1 MLTAKAMATD
11 FADALDRRTAV
22 GTFDRNL
29 VVTAGAG
36 TGKTT
41 LLVDR
46 IIHLLLRS
54 PDPLQMTDIVALTFT
69 NKAGNEIKQRLRDRL
84 QAYLETDLRIEPIQ
98 EEQTKL
104 QQQIESL
111 MDTYRL
117 SKAELDRRV
126 QEALRNLER
135 AEIGTIHSFA
145 ATLLRL
151 FPLEAGVDPQ
161 FHEDDGKHFQRLFDQ
176 QWHLWL
182 DQELALESPR
192 AGDWRKALKQLTLEQ
207 IKDLARS
214 LCSESV
220 QLEPPRAKQAGDAAL
235 RAWLRSLLDSAASL
249 SKRHPEDRNNEKLVR
264 AAQLII
270 QAFIDGGDSAGTAL
284 AEQRAC
290 LLEHSINRDT
300 KGWTEA
306 DLKQAHSLVSA
317 AKGLCRVDASLTHL
331 IWELLAPYAAR
342 FREIF
347 VHEGFI
353 SFDGLLIRARNLVRD
368 HLRVREEL
376 KRQYRTFLID
386 EFQDTDPI
394 QYEILLYLAEQPGT
408 TATNW
413 RKVKLT
419 AGKVFVVGDPKQ
431 SIYAFRRADI
441 EAYLEVVEKIIKAQ
455 NGTECHL
462 LTNFRSHRGIIDV
475 VNGVFSSLIQPQPG
489 MQPPYI
495 AIQPA
500 PRRDSHGLVG
510 NRKPLPRALVRK
522 IIAPDGDVSAETAR
536 RLEGESLADWLH
548 DQVLENASFVN
559 AKGERV
565 LAQPKDVAILFR
577 KLTDIHDYLEPLRR
591 RGIRYV
597 VEGERHFYAAKEII
611 DAVNLLRAI
620 ENPNDRL
627 ALVGVLR
634 SPMGGLTDQSIYD
647 LHCDN
652 LLDYRLSEQLGGKNF
667 PPTLAQLYGALAKL
681 HADCRRLPV
690 GAAVSRI
697 FEALPL
703 RLLAACY
710 FHGEQA
716 VANIDKLRR
725 HAEILG
731 REDSAMTF
739 KAAIRQLQQRV
750 LDVEEEGESVLAEED
765 VDAVRIMSVHKS
777 KGLEFP
783 IVVLA
788 GCHAGIN
795 GQQRRPAEAL
805 FDWSSGL
812 TGIRVGS
819 FTDLAGVYI
828 AEKNRLRAEEETK
841 RVLYVAM
848 TRAREHLIISSG
860 PSARKLTGNFV
871 AMLDEAAQDQIGRA
885 EQSITLEIGP
895 GRLAVE
901 LVEASLT
908 APRAASSKKKPL
920 PRKRDWQDYMEIWR
934 RRERNHQAALQ
945 SATFVTPT
953 SLKRQEQEI
962 TEAAVTTQ
970 PFAQERTPAM
980 LIGELAHRF
989 LENWDFGGD
998 KNLLRHQLGAF
1009 LNASLSAEY
1018 SQDTRN
1024 IGEELQAIL
1033 ERFIN
1038 STIYAEL
1045 RKSRILGREVPLLM
1059 PWNGQI
1065 MEGVIDL
1072 IYERNG
1078 LLYLADYKTDR
1089 IEAKDLRFG
1098 AERYRR
1104 QAEIYS
1110 EAARR
1115 SLRREVAAFKLIF
1128 LRLGETVE
1136 VDFNPAKELWLF

>member
-1 MLTAKAMATD
+1 MATD
-11 FADALDRRTAV
+11 LADALDRRTAV
-22 GTFDRNL
+22 RTFDRNL

-46 IIHLLLRS
+46 IVHLLLRS
-54 PDPLQMTDIVALTFT
+54 PDPLRITDIVALTFT
-69 NKAGNEIKQRLRDRL
+69 NKAANEMKQRLRDRL
-84 QAYLETDLRIEPIQ
+84 QAYLEVDLRTEPVE
-98 EEQTKL
+98 EEQKRL

-111 MDTYRL
+111 IDIYRL
-117 SKAELDRRV
+117 SKDELDDRV

-161 FHEDDGKHFQRLFDQ
+161 FHEDDGKQFRRFFDQ

-192 AGDWRKALKQLTLEQ
+192 AGEWRKALKQLTLEQ
-207 IKDLARS
+207 IEDLARS

-220 QLEPPRAKQAGDAAL
+220 QLDTPRTKQPGNAVL
-235 RAWLRSLLDSAASL
+235 SAWLRSLFDSAASL
-249 SKRHPEDRNNEKLVR
+249 SERHPEDRNNEKLVR
-264 AAQLII
+264 AARSMI
-270 QAFIDGGDSAGTAL
+270 QVFIDGGDSTGTAL
-284 AEQRAC
+284 AAEKAC
-290 LLEHSINRDT
+290 LLEHAINRET
-300 KGWTEA
+300 RGWSKA

-317 AKGLCRVDASLTHL
+317 AKGLCRVDAALTHL
-331 IWELLAPYAAR
+331 IWKLLAPYAAR
-342 FREIF
+342 FRETF

-408 TATNW
+408 TAIDW

-419 AGKVFVVGDPKQ
+419 PGKVFVVGDPKQ

-441 EAYLEVVEKIIKAQ
+441 EAYLEVVDKIITAQ
-455 NGTECHL
+455 NGIECRL
-462 LTNFRSHRGIIDV
+462 VTNFRSHGAIIDV
-475 VNGVFSSLIQPQPG
+475 VNGVFSSLMQPQPG
-489 MQPPYI
+489 VQPPYI
-495 AIQPA
+495 GIKPA
-500 PRRDSHGLVG
+500 PHRELPSLIHVG
-510 NRKPLPRALVRK
+510 KPLPKILLRK
-522 IIAPDGDVSAETAR
+522 IIGPDGDLSAETAR
-536 RLEGESLADWLH
+536 RLEGESLADWLQ
-548 DQVLENASFVN
+548 DQVLDNASFVN
-559 AKGERV
+559 SRGERV

-634 SPMGGLTDQSIYD
+634 SPIGGLTDQNIYD

-652 LLDYRLSEQLGGKNF
+652 LLDYRLAEQLCGKNL
-667 PPTLAQLYGALAKL
+667 PPTLAELYCALAKL
-681 HADCRRLPV
+681 HVDCRRLPV
-690 GAAVSRI
+690 GAAVGRI
-697 FEALPL
+697 FDTLPL
-703 RLLAACY
+703 RILAACF

-725 HAEILG
+725 QAELLG
-731 REDSAMTF
+731 REDSAMTL

-750 LDVEEEGESVLAEED
+750 LEVEEEGESVLAEED

-819 FTDLAGVYI
+819 FTDLAGDYI
-828 AEKNRLRAEEETK
+828 SEKTRLRAEEETK

-848 TRAREHLIISSG
+848 TRAREQLIISSG
-860 PSARKLTGNFV
+860 PGARKFSGNFV
-871 AMLDEAAQDQIGRA
+871 GMLDEAAQDQIGLA
-885 EQSITLEIGP
+885 ERSTTVEIGP
-895 GRLAVE
+895 GKLAVE

-908 APRAASSKKKPL
+908 APGRVNGNKKPRE
-920 PRKRDWQDYMEIWR
+920 RKRDWQAYMEVWR
-934 RRERNHQAALQ
+934 RRERNHRAALQ
-945 SATFVTPT
+945 TPTFVTPT
-953 SLKRQEQEI
+953 SLKVHEQESA
-962 TEAAVTTQ
+962 EAAVTTQ
-970 PFAQERTPAM
+970 TFAQQRTPAM
-980 LIGELAHRF
+980 LLGELAHRF
-989 LENWDFGGD
+989 LEDWDFCGD
-998 KNLLRHQLGAF
+998 RHLLRDRLGAF
-1009 LNASLSAEY
+1009 LSASQPTEN
-1018 SQDTRN
+1018 SQHASSIDK
-1024 IGEELQAIL
+1024 ELKSIF
-1033 ERFIN
+1033 ERFVK
-1038 STIYAEL
+1038 SDIYAEL
-1045 RKSRILGREVPLLM
+1045 RKARILGREVPLLM

-1072 IYERNG
+1072 IYEHNG

-1089 IEAKDLRFG
+1089 IEANHLHLG

-1115 SLRREVAAFKLIF
+1115 SLKREVTAFKLIF
-1128 LRLGETVE
+1128 LRLGETVQIE
-1136 VDFNPAKELWLF
+1136 FNPDKELWLF